1 MLTDEQ
7 VKKEKLER
15 ERQEA
20 IDHYMEQFKDSYDI
34 EIEENNMDN
43 KLDFDEVC
51 DLASK
56 LYWKVVNKFDAENKC
71 VMSDPDNKGG
81 TRNTKFGQELYYLIE
96 DTIKESIDYKEEE
109 DDDNDD

>member
-34 EIEENNMDN
+34 ELEKNNMDN

-56 LYWKVVNKFDAENKC
+56 LYWEVVNKFDAENKC

-81 TRNTKFGQELYYLIE
+81 TRNTEFGQELYYLIE
-96 DTIKESIDYKEEE
+96 DTIKESIDYKEEDE
-109 DDDNDD
+109 

>member
-34 EIEENNMDN
+34 EIEE
-43 KLDFDEVC
+43 E
-51 DLASK
+51 
-56 LYWKVVNKFDAENKC
+56 
-71 VMSDPDNKGG
+71 
-81 TRNTKFGQELYYLIE
+81 TK
-96 DTIKESIDYKEEE
+96 
-109 DDDNDD
+109 